1 MRSIVVRRE
10 VKEEGGKV
18 FAVELEVDAECGVVG
33 LRISGDF
40 FAFPPEPLDS
50 LEQSSAGRHVSELV
64 DLASR
69 ALDRIVLAGVSRE
82 TALSVFRSVA
92 EEAVTKCRGG

>member
-1 MRSIVVRRE
+1 MKSLVARRE

-18 FAVELEVDAECGVVG
+18 FSVELESDPECRTVG

-50 LEQSSAGRHVSELV
+50 LERDSVGRHVLELV
-64 DLASR
+64 NLASR
-69 ALDRIVLAGVSRE
+69 ALSEVTLVGVSRE
-82 TALSVFRSVA
+82 VALSVFKSVV
-92 EEAVTKCRGG
+92 EEVMTKCRGG